1 VSGDSVEHIQGV
13 NPDVR
18 PLVRY
23 SNERIVQEHI
33 EPSFIKFSLLSQDI
47 GLAGVYQFFIF
58 QVSLQTL
65 DYFDFKFFVF
75 RLVSRDMSV
84 NYFADLL
91 PLVRALTNKRAVA
104 PEQMLGEE
112 LKEVVLRTVFVFVD
126 MANQNFGE
134 E

>member
-1 VSGDSVEHIQGV
+1 
-13 NPDVR
+13 
-18 PLVRY
+18 
-23 SNERIVQEHI
+23 
-33 EPSFIKFSLLSQDI
+33 
-47 GLAGVYQFFIF
+47 
-58 QVSLQTL
+58 VSLQTL

-84 NYFADLL
+84 NDFADLL
-91 PLVRALTNKRAVA
+91 PLVRALTDKRAVA

-112 LKEVVLRTVFVFVD
+112 FKEVVLRTVFVFVD